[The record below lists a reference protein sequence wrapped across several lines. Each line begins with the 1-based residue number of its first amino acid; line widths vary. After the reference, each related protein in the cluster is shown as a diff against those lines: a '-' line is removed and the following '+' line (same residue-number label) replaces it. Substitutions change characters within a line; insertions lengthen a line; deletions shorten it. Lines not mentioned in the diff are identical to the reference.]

1 MLAEAHCAVTPL
13 DGATRVAGTMEF
25 GGLDERIS
33 PVRLRAIRRAPARY
47 LRAWDPDAP
56 TTTPSAGLRPMAPDG
71 IAIIGRLAPFG
82 SVYVASGHAML
93 GLTLAPRTAELL
105 ADMILDGREPEELL
119 PFSPAR
125 FGA

>member
-1 MLAEAHCAVTPL
+1 
-13 DGATRVAGTMEF
+13 MEF

-33 PVRLRAIRRAPARY
+33 PVRLRAIREVPGRY
-47 LRAWDPDAP
+47 LRSWDPDAP
-56 TTTPSAGLRPMAPDG
+56 SEAPSAGLRPMTPDG
-71 IAIIGRLAPFG
+71 IAVIGRLAPYG
-82 SVYVASGHAML
+82 SVYVATGHAML

-105 ADMILDGREPEELL
+105 AGMILDGREPEELL